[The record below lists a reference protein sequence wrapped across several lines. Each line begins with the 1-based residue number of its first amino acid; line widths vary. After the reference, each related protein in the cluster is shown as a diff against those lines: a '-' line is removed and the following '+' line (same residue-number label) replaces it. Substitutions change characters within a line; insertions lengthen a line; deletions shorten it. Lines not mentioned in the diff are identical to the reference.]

1 MSEVA
6 LLDERFEKTPPP
18 ADESVVSPA
27 QLLATLRRNWPLI
40 LFFGLLFGTAG
51 YAYTVT
57 SVPKQFTTAGTLSID
72 MERFAVPALQGALS
86 GDGLADPMPQVR
98 SEVQILTSRSLLQE
112 VADEL
117 HLIDDPE
124 FNSTLRPMPW
134 GEKMKRSIA
143 GALPDAVAEPL
154 AATGLLPDVSKPIE
168 PPPEAVVKDG
178 VIGSIAQR
186 LSIINDNRS
195 LIVLVQFTS
204 KDPNTAAAV
213 VNSVIKNYTSDKAQG
228 RISANSDANSEL
240 SRRVVEARKEI
251 GDLESKIAQTREK
264 YNLVQTRA
272 GSVSQQQLED
282 LSSALTRASADRAQA
297 VANVQRAGAIAR
309 TGGITSSDNVAVL
322 GSGTISGLRDK
333 EAAADRRL
341 AQLSTTLGQGHP
353 QVRAAQAELASV
365 RSALAAET
373 QRVIASLGAQADS
386 ARAREADLKR
396 QLETAQK
403 NAGGLAAVQSE
414 LQQLEKDAESRRNVL
429 QTLLQGEAQT
439 ASRKIGPEQSGV
451 RVVSMAVAPSFP
463 SSPKPKLAGLLGLLS
478 GCAFGGL
485 LSLARGR
492 RDTGFT
498 GPDEIKSALGFTP
511 LGTVPRPA
519 NGASLTERVASD
531 PGGPEAEALR
541 SLRTRLR
548 FSGRGSVPRSV
559 LFVSSLAGEG
569 AAEFTAAFAR
579 VAAIDGLR
587 VLLLEG
593 DLRDP
598 SLARILKV
606 PPSNGLIETLEGS
619 EHWQE
624 QVQQDGRTPL
634 DHLLVAGPQ
643 PAANQLLDSMQLQNL
658 IAEARDEYNLVVM
671 DSQPVGSATQSM
683 VLAHIVDTVVLVVGA
698 KRSKRAAVRE
708 SIRTLT
714 AASRK
719 PVVVALNMAA

>member
-6 LLDERFEKTPPP
+6 LLDERFEKTPPA

-40 LFFGLLFGTAG
+40 LFFGLLFGAAG

-117 HLIDDPE
+117 HLINDPE
-124 FNSTLRPMPW
+124 FNATLRPMPW
-134 GEKMKRSIA
+134 GETVKRSIA
-143 GALPDAVAEPL
+143 GALPEAIAQPL
-154 AATGLLPDVSKPIE
+154 ADTGLLPDVSKPIE

-178 VIGSIAQR
+178 VIGSIAQH

-204 KDPNTAAAV
+204 KDPATAAAV
-213 VNSVIKNYTSDKAQG
+213 VNSVIKNYTADKSQG

-251 GDLESKIAQTREK
+251 GDLEGKIAATREK

-282 LSSALTRASADRAQA
+282 LSSALTHASAERAQA
-297 VANVQRAGAIAR
+297 VANYQRAGAIAR
-309 TGGITSSDNVAVL
+309 SGVISSDNAAVL
-322 GSGTISGLRDK
+322 GSSTVGALRDK
-333 EAAADRRL
+333 ESVAERHL

-353 QVRAAQAELASV
+353 QIRAAQAELASI
-365 RSALAAET
+365 RAALGAET
-373 QRVIASLGAQADS
+373 QRVMASLGAQADS
-386 ARAREADLKR
+386 ARAREADLKG
-396 QLETAQK
+396 QLENAQK
-403 NAGGLAAVQSE
+403 SAGGLAAVQSE
-414 LQQLEKDAESRRNVL
+414 LQQLERDAESRRNVL

-451 RVVSMAVAPSFP
+451 RVVSLAVAPSFP
-463 SSPKPKLAGLLGLLS
+463 SSPKPKIAGLLGMLS

-485 LSLARGR
+485 ISLARGR
-492 RDTGFT
+492 RDRGFT
-498 GPDEIKSALGFTP
+498 GPDEIKSALGFAP

-519 NGASLTERVASD
+519 NGMSLAERVAAD
-531 PGGPEAEALR
+531 PSGPEAEALR

-593 DLRDP
+593 DLREP

-606 PPSNGLIETLEGS
+606 PSSNGLIDTLQGG

-624 QVQQDGRTPL
+624 QVQQDGRTSL
-634 DHLLVAGPQ
+634 DHLLVAGEQ

-671 DSQPVGSATQSM
+671 DSQPIGSATQSM
-683 VLAHIVDTVVLVVGA
+683 VLANIVDAVVLVVGA

-708 SIRTLT
+708 SIHTL
-714 AASRK
+714 AVASRK